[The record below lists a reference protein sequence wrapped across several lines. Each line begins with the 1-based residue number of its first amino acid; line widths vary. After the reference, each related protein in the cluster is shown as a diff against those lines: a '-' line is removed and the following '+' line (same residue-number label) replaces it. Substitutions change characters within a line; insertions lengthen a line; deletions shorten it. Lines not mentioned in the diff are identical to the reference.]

1 MKKPLKIVVLISF
14 AVYVMMIISVTFLSG
29 RHALHDVSITD
40 HFINRSN
47 LIPFRTVSS
56 YIRAIKNNSINFDI
70 PIKNIV
76 GNIFLFLPMS
86 AYIACMFKKCRS
98 LPINLL
104 VIFTVLITVEALQI
118 VTRLGSFDIDDLIL
132 NMLGALIGFALWKLP
147 FVRKRLVF

>member
-1 MKKPLKIVVLISF
+1 MKKPLKIIVIITF
-14 AVYVMMIISVTFLSG
+14 AVYVMMIISVTFLG
-29 RHALHDVSITD
+29 ERHALHNVSIIE

-47 LIPFRTVSS
+47 LIPFRTISN
-56 YIRAIKNNSINFDI
+56 YIRAIKNNTINYYI

-76 GNIFLFLPMS
+76 GNLLLFLPMS
-86 AYIACMFKKCRS
+86 VFLACMIKKCRS

>member
-1 MKKPLKIVVLISF
+1 MKKPLKIIVIITF
-14 AVYVMMIISVTFLSG
+14 AVYVMMIISVTFLG
-29 RHALHDVSITD
+29 ERHALHNVSIIE

-47 LIPFRTVSS
+47 LIPFRTVSN
-56 YIRAIKNNSINFDI
+56 YIRAIKNNIINYYI

-76 GNIFLFLPMS
+76 GNLLLFLPMS
-86 AYIACMFKKCRS
+86 VFLACMIKKCRS